1 MANKKYDES
10 SIESI
15 VEHARGLTGKSLA
28 DVVDLPKNVEEK
40 NNKGNLGQLV
50 ENYYFEYAP
59 NSYSGPDFSEVGL
72 ELKTTGVKKNSH
84 GKFVAKERLVLTM
97 IDYEVIVD
105 ESWTTSQFLKKCSH
119 MLIMFYLYEPDV
131 PAIERPFVIDPIHY
145 ELPAEDLAI
154 IRGDWEKIKQKV
166 MSGKAHELSE
176 GDTFY
181 LGACRKGSGGAKEA
195 LRKQPFSNIGAKAR
209 AFSFKPSYLNKIIER
224 STSSD
229 VTLGVNKKVSLEQ
242 ATANWFQPFIG
253 LSVAE
258 ISSKLQFFKASAN
271 HKSFLPDLVRR
282 MLQVDGHDISE
293 IKNAGIEI
301 KTIRLQENGKPKESM
316 SFPGFRFDEIVKQ
329 SWEESSFFEK
339 IERKFLFVVFR
350 IESDGTERLERVAY
364 WNMPYADREEARKV
378 WEDTRSRVRRN
389 ITKFPGKTENR
400 VSHVRPKG
408 QNGNDLIPLPN
419 GQLHLRQCFWLNNS
433 YIADVVSGL

>member
-28 DVVDLPKNVEEK
+28 DVVDLPKNVQDK

-97 IDYEVIVD
+97 IDYAVIVD
-105 ESWTTSQFLKKCSH
+105 ESWATSQFLKKCSQ

-131 PAIERPFVIDPIHY
+131 PAVKRPFVIDPIHY

-154 IRGDWEKIKQKV
+154 IKRDWEKIKQKV

-181 LGACRKGSGGAKEA
+181 LAACRKGSGGPKEA
-195 LRKQPFSNIGAKAR
+195 LRKQPFSSIGAKAR

-224 STSSD
+224 GTTSSN
-229 VTLGVNKKVSLEQ
+229 TLGIDRKTSFEQ
-242 ATANWFQPFIG
+242 ATAKWFEPFIG
-253 LSVAE
+253 LSVTE
-258 ISSKLQFFKASAN
+258 ISHKLQFFKVGTN
-271 HKSFLPDLVRR
+271 HKSFLPNLVRR

-301 KTIRLQENGKPKESM
+301 KTIRLQGNGKPKESM
-316 SFPGFRFDEIVKQ
+316 SFPGFRFDEIVEQ
-329 SWEESSFFEK
+329 NWEDSSFFEK

-378 WEDTRSRVRRN
+378 WEETRSLVKRS
-389 ITKFPGKTENR
+389 ITKLPGQSENR
-400 VSHVRPKG
+400 VAHVRPKG
-408 QNGNDLIPLPN
+408 KNGSDVIPLPN
-419 GQLHLRQCFWLNNS
+419 GQLHLRQCFWLNSS
-433 YIADVVSGL
+433 YIAGVISDL

>member
-15 VEHARGLTGKSLA
+15 VEYARGLTGMSLA
-28 DVVDLPKNVEEK
+28 DAVDLPQNVEDK

-72 ELKTTGVKKNSH
+72 ELKTTGVKKNGQ

-105 ESWTTSQFLKKCSH
+105 ESWATSRFLNKCSQ
-119 MLIMFYLYEPDV
+119 MLVMFYLYEPDV
-131 PAIERPFVIDPIHY
+131 PAIRRPFVIDPILY
-145 ELPAEDLAI
+145 ELPKEDLPI
-154 IRGDWEKIKQKV
+154 IKADWEKIQQKV
-166 MSGKAHELSE
+166 IAGKAHELSE

-181 LGACRKGSGGAKEA
+181 LAACRKGSGGPKEA
-195 LRKQPFSNIGAKAR
+195 LRKQPFSTIGAKAR
-209 AFSFKPSYLNKIIER
+209 AFSFKPSYLNKLIER
-224 STSSD
+224 STSAE
-229 VTLGVNKKVSLEQ
+229 VYLGINKKISFEQ
-242 ATANWFQPFIG
+242 ATANWFRPFIG

-258 ISSKLQFFKASAN
+258 ISRKLQFFKAGTN

-282 MLQVDGHDISE
+282 MLQVDGRDISE

-316 SFPGFRFDEIVKQ
+316 SFPGFRFDEIVNQ
-329 SWEESSFFEK
+329 TWEESSFFEK
-339 IERKFLFVVFR
+339 IERKFLFVVFQ
-350 IESDGTERLERVAY
+350 IESDGTELLDRVAY
-364 WNMPYADREEARKV
+364 WNMPYDDREEAREV
-378 WEDTRSRVRRN
+378 WEETQRRVKKGV
-389 ITKFPGKTENR
+389 TKFPSKSENR
-400 VSHVRPKG
+400 VAHVRPKG
-408 QNGNDLIPLPN
+408 KNGSDLIPLPN

-433 YIADVVSGL
+433 YIADVVSDL